1 MEKYEEREREG
12 VNGGEVGRE
21 RKKRD
26 GSREWRREEEREER
40 ERGVREIYGVWCV

>member
-1 MEKYEEREREG
+1 MARVNGEVRRERREV

-26 GSREWRREEEREER
+26 LAREWRRSGRREKEREER
-40 ERGVREIYGVWCV
+40 DRS

>member
-1 MEKYEEREREG
+1 MEKYEERERGEA

-26 GSREWRREEEREER
+26 VAREWRRSGRREKEREER
-40 ERGVREIYGVWCV
+40 DRS